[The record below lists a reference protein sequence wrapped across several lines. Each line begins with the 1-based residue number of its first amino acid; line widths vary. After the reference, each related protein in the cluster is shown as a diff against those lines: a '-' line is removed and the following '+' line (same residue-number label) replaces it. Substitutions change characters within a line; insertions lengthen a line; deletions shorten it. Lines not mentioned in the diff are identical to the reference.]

1 MRFLVLTA
9 RRIESRQSGYDLRV
23 AHLCAQ
29 LPGEVHLVVA
39 PLQPAGDVRPGL
51 PVEGVFDSVEELGP
65 LRRERTGP
73 RRHLRTSNSHLL
85 ETTRP
90 VAFAQARARLAE
102 IVRERAITHV
112 VVFGGDAA
120 ELAATIDGPPV
131 LLDVCDSTTLTASR
145 ARTGGR
151 CRARGVHHRVRTLL
165 DIARKRRTE
174 SRYTRTFD
182 VVTAISDAGA
192 RAVEGSGPGFVH
204 TLPNGLDEAYLQPLR
219 AAGTRRGVVF
229 WGNQAFGPNREA
241 LRFFVEEVFRP
252 RLRDAGVELCVVGAN
267 APDWLVE
274 LAAEEPLITLTGYV
288 EDLRAIVSRYP
299 IMVNPMCTDSGLK
312 NKVLEAFGLG
322 LVVVST
328 PLGVEAVPQARDG
341 RHLAWAGHGEAFAD
355 TVLALLDD
363 APRRDRLRRAAH
375 DLVQRHY
382 RWDAVGE
389 VWRRLLDVTTPG
401 DGITALAP
409 APRSRPVAREST
421 RATATAVRLG
431 VG

>member
-39 PLQPAGDVRPGL
+39 PLQPAGDARPGL

-65 LRRERTGP
+65 LRGERTAP
-73 RRHLRTSNSHLL
+73 RRHLRTSNSHFL

-90 VAFAQARARLAE
+90 VAFARACARLAE

-120 ELAATIDGPPV
+120 ELAATLDGPPV
-131 LLDVCDSTTLTASR
+131 LLDVCDSKTLTASR

-151 CRARGVHHRVRTLL
+151 RRARGVHRVRTLL
-165 DIARKRRTE
+165 DVARKRRTE

-182 VVTAISDAGA
+182 VVTAISDADA
-192 RAVEGSGPGFVH
+192 RAVEGSGPGLVH

-219 AAGTRRGVVF
+219 TAGTRRGVVF

-252 RLRDAGVELCVVGAN
+252 RLRDAGVELCVVGAD

-288 EDLRAIVSRYP
+288 EDLPAIVSRYP
-299 IMVNPMCTDSGLK
+299 IMVNPMCTGSGLK

-341 RHLAWAGHGEAFAD
+341 RHLACADHGESFAD

-389 VWRRLLDVTTPG
+389 VWRRLLDATTPG

-409 APRSRPVAREST
+409 APRSRPATREST
-421 RATATAVRLG
+421 RATADRLG

>member
-39 PLQPAGDVRPGL
+39 PLQPAGDARPGL
-51 PVEGVFDSVEELGP
+51 SVEGVFDSVEELGP
-65 LRRERTGP
+65 LRRERTGL
-73 RRHLRTSNSHLL
+73 RRHLRTSNSHFL
-85 ETTRP
+85 EMTRP
-90 VAFAQARARLAE
+90 AAFARARRRLAE

-120 ELAATIDGPPV
+120 ELAATVDGPPV
-131 LLDVCDSTTLTASR
+131 LLDVCDSTTLTARR
-145 ARTGGR
+145 ARAGGSGRTGG
-151 CRARGVHHRVRTLL
+151 VQRVRSVV
-165 DIARKRRTE
+165 DVARKRRTE
-174 SRYTRTFD
+174 ARYPRVFD
-182 VVTAISDAGA
+182 VVTAISDADA
-192 RAVEGSGPGFVH
+192 RAVAGRTGAPVH
-204 TLPNGLDEAYLQPLR
+204 TVPNGLDGAYLSPLGP
-219 AAGTRRGVVF
+219 AGTRRGVVF
-229 WGNQAFGPNREA
+229 WGNQAFAPNREA
-241 LRFFVEEVFRP
+241 LRFFVDEVFLP
-252 RLRDAGVELCVVGAN
+252 RLRDQGVEMCVVGAD
-267 APDWLVE
+267 APEWLVE
-274 LAAEEPLITLTGYV
+274 LAAEEPLVTLTGYV
-288 EDLRAIVSRYP
+288 DDLRATVGRYP
-299 IMVNPMCTDSGLK
+299 IMINPMRTGSGLK

-341 RHLAWAGHGEAFAD
+341 RDLVCPRSGADFAAA
-355 TVLALLDD
+355 VLELLDD

-389 VWRRLLDVTTPG
+389 AWRRLLTVTAPD
-401 DGITALAP
+401 DGVAAFAP
-409 APRSRPVAREST
+409 APRRRPVARRAGT
-421 RATATAVRLG
+421 RATGTAVGLG